1 MAVQQTAFQQFLENE
16 VNKVK
21 GIYYPV
27 KAGFLTQAFVRKA
40 APKKLHPNPGDEF
53 CDPKI
58 GPNYEIISGYEKQYR
73 QAGRNPNNLLYT
85 DARSRNRSWLNRPIR
100 TDI

>member
-1 MAVQQTAFQQFLENE
+1 MAKTEFQVFLDQE

-27 KAGFLTQAFVRKA
+27 KSGFLTQAFVRKA

-53 CDPKI
+53 CDSKI
-58 GPNYEIISGYEKQYR
+58 GPNYEIITR
-73 QAGRNPNNLLYT
+73 
-85 DARSRNRSWLNRPIR
+85 
-100 TDI
+100 